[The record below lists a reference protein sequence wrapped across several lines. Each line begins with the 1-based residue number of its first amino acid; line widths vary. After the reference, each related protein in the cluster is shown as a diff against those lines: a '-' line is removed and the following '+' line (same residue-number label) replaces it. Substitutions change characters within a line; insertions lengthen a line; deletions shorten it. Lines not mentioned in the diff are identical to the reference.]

1 MVHGDDHLPASKTS
15 KEQRLS
21 TKPPLRLT
29 MQLFSGTCSR
39 CLFTATATLLAA
51 IGVRAEPLSPEDVF
65 GFRPGDDYKLASYE
79 QMETYYRQLAAESD
93 RVEIREIG
101 ESVLGRTLYVLTI
114 SSEENIRNLE
124 KYRSISEQLARA
136 RIDPETAES
145 LANEGKAVVW
155 IDGGLHATELAHG
168 QMTSLLAHR
177 VATEESTEMRAIRE
191 NVIFLL
197 MPVMNPDGLEI
208 VRKWYESQLDTPFEQ
223 TNPPELYH
231 HYVGHDNNR
240 DFFMNNMPESKAVA
254 QVIYNEWYPQIV
266 YNQHQ
271 SSPGYARIVIPP
283 YSDPLNPI
291 IHPGVTTGLNEV
303 GSAMGNR
310 FALEKMPGAISDVGY
325 SMWWNG
331 GMRTVPYFHNMI
343 GILTETGHTSPSPR
357 FYDPKLFPKMLA
369 ARANPSAVGITVE
382 EGDSGIPDARVLYA
396 YPWPGGESHF
406 SEPVNFMITGSI
418 AVLRA
423 ASDSRLK
430 WQTNIYRMGGD
441 AIEAGKTGIQK
452 YIIPAGQK
460 HYDEARN
467 LVNLLLESG
476 IEVDRAT
483 GSFRA
488 GATRYEAGTYIISA
502 AQAFRPYIVDL
513 LEKQTYPD
521 TRLDPNGEI
530 KAPYDIA
537 GWTLPMQM
545 DVTVDYLEAD
555 VEAETERL
563 TGLLP
568 VQPGEV
574 SGNAGYGYALSHA
587 TNASVRAVNRLMADG
602 EIVHWANASFRAGRT
617 THEAGTFLIEGG
629 NQTAARVAAVASDL
643 GVDFVALGSEPAVGK
658 SRLGLPR
665 VGMYK
670 SFVPAMDE
678 GWTRWVMDEYE
689 FDLVSLSDSD
699 MRTAD
704 LSTLDAIILPHPDGN
719 VQFKDDV
726 GEMLTGHTKG
736 SMPDE
741 YTGGI
746 GLEGALALEQ
756 FVSDGGTIL
765 TFGSAEQ
772 FAIAQFGLPVRN
784 VVGSAASKDF
794 SIPGSLI
801 LIRVDTNVPLGY
813 GMSSETAA
821 NFVRGAAFAS
831 LSQAGCPEDLLNQR
845 ECIEVTR
852 GGRSMKTFEEPRQF
866 ESVATYA
873 DEELLMSG
881 WAAGTEFIAGKTAL
895 AQVPH
900 GDGEVILFG
909 FRPQFRGQPRGTYKL
924 IFNALLN
931 ATID

>member
-1 MVHGDDHLPASKTS
+1 M
-15 KEQRLS
+15 RFLS
-21 TKPPLRLT
+21 RKHSDILI
-29 MQLFSGTCSR
+29 
-39 CLFTATATLLAA
+39 TAAAALLIATT
-51 IGVRAEPLSPEDVF
+51 IRAEPLSPEDVF

-79 QMETYYRQLAAESD
+79 QMEVYYRQLAAESD

-101 ESVLGRTLYVLTI
+101 TSVLGRTLYVLTI

-124 KYRSISEQLARA
+124 KYRSISERLARA
-136 RIDPETAES
+136 RIDSETAETI
-145 LANEGKAVVW
+145 ANEGKAVVW

-177 VATEESTEMRAIRE
+177 VATEESVEMKAIRD

-357 FYDPKLFPKMLA
+357 FYDPKIFPKMLA
-369 ARANPSAVGITVE
+369 ARANPSAVGITVDE
-382 EGDSGIPDARVLYA
+382 ETSGVPDPRVLYS
-396 YPWPGGESHF
+396 YPWQGGESHF

-430 WQTNIYRMGGD
+430 WQSNIYRMGRD
-441 AIEAGKTGIQK
+441 AIEDGKTGIQN

-460 HYDEARN
+460 NHDEARN

-476 IEVDRAT
+476 IEIDRAT
-483 GSFRA
+483 ESFRV
-488 GATRYEAGTYIISA
+488 GNNRYDAGTYIISA

-513 LEKQTYPD
+513 LEKQVYPD
-521 TRLDPNGEI
+521 TRLDPSGAI

-545 DVTVDYLEAD
+545 DVVVDYLESDLD
-555 VEAETERL
+555 VDAERL
-563 TGLLP
+563 TGMVP
-568 VQPGEV
+568 VQPGNT
-574 SGNAGYGYALSHA
+574 SGDAGYGYALSHA
-587 TNASVRAVNRLMADG
+587 TNASVKAVNRLMASG
-602 EIVHWANASFRAGRT
+602 ENIYWANESFRSGRT

-629 NQTAARVAAVASDL
+629 EQTAERIAAVATEL
-643 GVDFVALGSEPAVGK
+643 GVDFVALRAEPSVEK
-658 SRLGLPR
+658 SRLKLPK

-670 SFVPAMDE
+670 SYVAAMDE
-678 GWTRWVMDEYE
+678 GWTRWVMDDYN

-699 MRTAD
+699 IRSGD
-704 LSTLDAIILPHPDGN
+704 LSALDAIIMPHPDGRAS
-719 VQFKDDV
+719 FKDDV
-726 GEMLTGHTKG
+726 GEILTGHSKG

-746 GLEGALALEQ
+746 GLEGALALER
-756 FVSDGGTIL
+756 FVKDGGTML

-772 FAIAQFGLPVRN
+772 FVIHQFGLPIRN
-784 VVGSAASKDF
+784 IVDSANSKDF

-801 LIRVDTNVPLGY
+801 RIKVDTTDPLGY

-821 NFVRGAAFAS
+821 NFVRGAAYAS
-831 LSQAGCPEDLLNQR
+831 LSQSGCADDLLNQR
-845 ECIEVTR
+845 NCTEVTR
-852 GGRSMKTFEEPRQF
+852 GGRPIKTFEEPVLF
-866 ESVATYA
+866 DSIVSYA
-873 DEELLMSG
+873 EEDVLMSG
-881 WAAGTEFIAGKTAL
+881 WAAGEAFIAGETAL
-895 AQVPH
+895 ARVPH

-931 ATID
+931 STID

>member
-1 MVHGDDHLPASKTS
+1 MRHIPLPRKLCVLLIACTAAV
-15 KEQRLS
+15 
-21 TKPPLRLT
+21 LT
-29 MQLFSGTCSR
+29 AVE
-39 CLFTATATLLAA
+39 AT
-51 IGVRAEPLSPEDVF
+51 AEPLSPEDIF

-79 QMETYYRQLAAESD
+79 QMETYYRQLADESE
-93 RVEIREIG
+93 RVEMREIG
-101 ESVLGRTLYVLTI
+101 KSVLGRSLYVLTI
-114 SSEENIRNLE
+114 SSAENIRNLE

-136 RIDPETAES
+136 RVDPETAEAI
-145 LANEGKAVVW
+145 ANEGKAVVW

-177 VATEESTEMRAIRE
+177 VATEESAEMNAIRD

-357 FYDPKLFPKMLA
+357 FYDPKIFPKMLA
-369 ARANPSAVGITVE
+369 ARANPGAVGITVDE
-382 EGDSGIPDARVLYA
+382 ETSGIPDARVLYS
-396 YPWPGGESHF
+396 YPWQGGESHF
-406 SEPVNFMITGSI
+406 SEPVNFMITGSV

-430 WQTNIYRMGGD
+430 WQTNIYRMGRD
-441 AIEAGKTGIQK
+441 AIEDGKTGVK
-452 YIIPAGQK
+452 NYVIPAGQK
-460 HYDEARN
+460 NYDEARN

-476 IEVDRAT
+476 IEIDRAT
-483 GSFRA
+483 ETFRS
-488 GATRYEAGTYIISA
+488 GNNRYEPGTYIISA
-502 AQAFRPYIVDL
+502 SQAFRPYVVDL
-513 LEKQTYPD
+513 LEKQVYPD
-521 TRLDPNGEI
+521 TRLDPAGAI
-530 KAPYDIA
+530 KPPYDIA

-545 DVTVDYLEAD
+545 DVVVEYLESDLD
-555 VEAETERL
+555 VDSERL
-563 TGLLP
+563 DGP
-568 VQPGEV
+568 VPVLPGEV
-574 SGNAGYGYALSHA
+574 SGNANYGYALSHA
-587 TNASVRAVNRLMADG
+587 TNASVRAANRLMSSG
-602 EIVHWANASFRAGRT
+602 ETIYWANKSFRAGRT
-617 THEAGTFLIEGG
+617 THEAGTFIIEVSD
-629 NQTAARVAAVASDL
+629 QTAERVAAAAADL
-643 GVDFVALGSEPAVGK
+643 GVDFIALGSEPSVEK
-658 SRLGLPR
+658 SRLSLPK

-670 SFVPAMDE
+670 SYVPAMDE

-689 FDLVSLSDSD
+689 FDLVSLTDND
-699 MRTAD
+699 IRNGE
-704 LSTLDAIILPHPDGN
+704 LSALDAIIMPHPDGR
-719 VQFKDDV
+719 VQFKNDV
-726 GEMLTGHTKG
+726 GEILTGHSNG

-746 GLEGALALEQ
+746 GLEGALALER
-756 FVSDGGTIL
+756 FVSDGGTML
-765 TFGSAEQ
+765 AFGSAEQ
-772 FAIAQFGLPVRN
+772 FVIEQFGLPIRN
-784 VVGSAASKDF
+784 IVGSAASKDF

-801 LIRVDTNVPLGY
+801 RIKVDTNDPLGY

-821 NFVRGAAFAS
+821 NFVGGAAFAS
-831 LSQAGCPEDLLNQR
+831 LSQAGCADDLLNQR
-845 ECIEVTR
+845 NCTEVTR
-852 GGRSMKTFEEPRQF
+852 GGRSMKTFEEPDMF
-866 ESVATYA
+866 DSIASYA
-873 DEELLMSG
+873 EEDILMSG
-881 WAAGTEFIAGKTAL
+881 WAAGAEFIAGETAL
-895 AQVPH
+895 ARVPH

-931 ATID
+931 STTDQQ

>member
-1 MVHGDDHLPASKTS
+1 MTKLLRTYSRFIFTGIAILLPV
-15 KEQRLS
+15 
-21 TKPPLRLT
+21 LT
-29 MQLFSGTCSR
+29 TQ
-39 CLFTATATLLAA
+39 AA
-51 IGVRAEPLSPEDVF
+51 PQSPEEIF

-79 QMETYYRQLAAESD
+79 QMEVYYRQLAAESD
-93 RVEIREIG
+93 RVLIREIG
-101 ESVLGRTLYVLTI
+101 ETPLGRTLYVLTI

-136 RIDPETAES
+136 RVDSETAES
-145 LANEGKAVVW
+145 LAIEGKAVVW

-177 VATEESTEMRAIRE
+177 AATEESAEMQAIRE

-254 QVIYNEWYPQIV
+254 QVIYNEWYPQII

-283 YSDPLNPI
+283 YSDPVNPI
-291 IHPGVTTGLNEV
+291 IHPGVTTGLNEI

-310 FALEKMPGAISDVGY
+310 FALEKMPGAIADVGF

-357 FYDPKLFPKMLA
+357 FYDPKVFPKMIA
-369 ARANPSAVGITVE
+369 ARANPSAIGIKVDE
-382 EGDSGIPDARVLYA
+382 ELSGVPDAKVLYS

-406 SEPVNFMITGSI
+406 SEPVDFMITGSV

-430 WQTNIYRMGGD
+430 WQTNIYRMGRD
-441 AIEAGKTGIQK
+441 AIADGESGIRS
-452 YIIPAGQK
+452 YVIPADQQ
-460 HYDEARN
+460 HHDEARN
-467 LVNLLLESG
+467 LVNLLLEGG
-476 IEVDRAT
+476 IEIDRAND
-483 GSFRA
+483 SFRA
-488 GATRYEAGTYIISA
+488 GGNRYAEGSYIISA

-521 TRLDPNGEI
+521 TRLDPTGSI
-530 KAPYDIA
+530 RPPYDIA

-545 DVTVDYLEAD
+545 DVTVDYLED
-555 VEAETERL
+555 VIDVDAERL
-563 TGLLP
+563 SGSAP
-568 VQPGEV
+568 VAPGEI
-574 SGNAGYGYALSHA
+574 SGNANYGYALSHS
-587 TNASVRAVNRLMADG
+587 TNASIKAANRLMASG
-602 EIVHWANASFRAGRT
+602 ENVSWVSESFRSGLT
-617 THEAGTFLIEGG
+617 KLDAGTFVIKGG
-629 NQTAARVAAVASDL
+629 DQTADKVTALAHEL
-643 GVDFVALGSEPAVGK
+643 GLDFIGLRSEPSVET
-658 SRLGLPR
+658 SPLRLPK

-670 SFVPAMDE
+670 SYVASMDE
-678 GWTRWVMDEYE
+678 GWTRWVIEDYE

-699 MRTAD
+699 VRSGD
-704 LSTLDAIILPHPDGN
+704 LSALDAIIMPHPDGR
-719 VQFKDDV
+719 VWFKDNV
-726 GEMLTGHTKG
+726 GKILTGHATG
-736 SMPDE
+736 SMPDQ

-746 GLEGALALEQ
+746 GLEGAYALQKYVRE
-756 FVSDGGTIL
+756 GGTML
-765 TFGSAEQ
+765 TFGSAAE
-772 FAIAQFGLPVRN
+772 FAIKQFGLPIRN
-784 VVGSAASKDF
+784 IVGSASSKDF

-801 LIRVDTNVPLGY
+801 RINVDTSDVLGY

-821 NFVRGAAFAS
+821 NFVRGAAFDS
-831 LSQAGCPEDLLNQR
+831 LSQAGCPDDLLNQR
-845 ECIEVTR
+845 NCAEVTR
-852 GGRSMKTFEEPRQF
+852 GGRSIKTFDEPVLF
-866 ESVATYA
+866 DSVVNYA

-881 WAAGTEFIAGKTAL
+881 WAEGEEFIAGKSAV
-895 AQVPH
+895 ARVPH
-900 GDGEVILFG
+900 GGGEVIIFG

-931 ATID
+931 STTD